1 MIRRGYFNYLLTL
14 EPNFDKF
21 LVQANNI
28 YWHSEFQPE
37 IMYKL
42 YTFFLDIGLRYSEIP
57 TNESKTFSFSF
68 DDNYMS
74 WKGLSNFDHKL
85 TFYLNTCQYNVNFDE
100 TAYVRSIGH
109 VSDYKFLP
117 LKDLCDLGSRHNIG
131 FHGTKHHKHSRT
143 DRSILVNDFE
153 TQELFF
159 RKIGICNVVNQY
171 AINYGMR
178 RFLNPYFV
186 KYLRQKNINI
196 VLAEPGM
203 LKYTNSQFINRYNW
217 VDSISFENNLKLMTF
232 NKHFYLPITP
242 YRL

>member
-1 MIRRGYFNYLLTL
+1 M
-14 EPNFDKF
+14 
-21 LVQANNI
+21 
-28 YWHSEFQPE
+28 
-37 IMYKL
+37 
-42 YTFFLDIGLRYSEIP
+42 
-57 TNESKTFSFSF
+57 
-68 DDNYMS
+68 
-74 WKGLSNFDHKL
+74 
-85 TFYLNTCQYNVNFDE
+85 TFYLNTWQYDLNFDE
-100 TAYVRSIGH
+100 AAYVRSIGH
-109 VSDYKFLP
+109 VSDYKFLS

-131 FHGTKHHKHSRT
+131 LHGTKHHKHSRT

-159 RKIGICNVVNQY
+159 RKIGISNVVNQY

-186 KYLRQKNINI
+186 KYLRQRNINI

-217 VDSISFENNLKLMTF
+217 VDTISFENNLKLMTF